1 MNSVHIEQHH
11 GDVMLLNMDT
21 IHLCQILVGTFGCR
35 QGKLVFFVF
44 IILSPLFSLSF
55 PSGTPVHWIVG
66 ILDQLS
72 GFLNFIFLFCTLF
85 YVCYSSCRLSQ
96 FYLPILVLFLVLLLL
111 FPRVTFH
118 FF

>member
-1 MNSVHIEQHH
+1 
-11 GDVMLLNMDT
+11 MLLNMDT
-21 IHLCQILVGTFGCR
+21 IHLCQMLAGTFGCR